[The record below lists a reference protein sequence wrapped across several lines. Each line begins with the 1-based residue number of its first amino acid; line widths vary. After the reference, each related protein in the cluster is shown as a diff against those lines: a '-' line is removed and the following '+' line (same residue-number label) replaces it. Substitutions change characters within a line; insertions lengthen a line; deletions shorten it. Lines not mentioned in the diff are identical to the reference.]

1 MDKDRERKLRE
12 AGLEIGDYGDFL
24 GLTHEDRA
32 FVEIRLAL
40 VRAVRERRRKE
51 LKISQ
56 AAFAK
61 RIGSSQ
67 SRVAKMEAGDASV
80 SLDLL
85 MTSLVQTGSTS
96 ADIGRMLIESSVS
109 RRAPAA

>member
-1 MDKDRERKLRE
+1 MNKERERKLRE
-12 AGLEIGDYGDFL
+12 AGFDIGDYGDFL
-24 GLTHEDRA
+24 GLTDEDRA

-40 VRAVRERRRKE
+40 VRAVRERRKKE

-56 AAFAK
+56 AAFAE

-96 ADIGRMLIESSVS
+96 ADIGQILINSAGATV
-109 RRAPAA
+109 PA